1 LHRHQSR
8 PKSLPR
14 QSTERTSPEASVN
27 KSSSK
32 RIDVSEKVLESALSR
47 FMAIHDQP
55 NDNFGTL

>member
-1 LHRHQSR
+1 MISV
-8 PKSLPR
+8 
-14 QSTERTSPEASVN
+14 RTSPEASVN

-32 RIDVSEKVLESALSR
+32 RIDVSEKVLESGLSR